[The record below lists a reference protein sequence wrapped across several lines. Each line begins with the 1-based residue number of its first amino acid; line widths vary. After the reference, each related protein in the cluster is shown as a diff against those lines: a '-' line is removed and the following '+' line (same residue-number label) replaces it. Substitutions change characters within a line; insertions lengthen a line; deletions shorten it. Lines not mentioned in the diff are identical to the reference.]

1 MKRTMAIFLVIL
13 LVLPL
18 FYAHPVKGNEVPY
31 VFTPTIPATALSA
44 IALYK
49 VHDYKYVLE
58 ADTWLM
64 MLKTPD
70 GAWAYRYGMAPQAK
84 YTALALM
91 ALMRGESIARG
102 LFNRTIHQGIYW
114 LMYKQKNDGSF
125 GDYTD
130 TALAVI
136 ALKEYADFKYSWLP
150 VEKAINNGLYYLQTH
165 SPKTTMDRIF
175 GYMALGDVKDLEN
188 VEATGVNALYKAF
201 ALAYLTGKNVEIN
214 SSLSDPAS
222 VALLL
227 YSTGNKKYEAELLK
241 SVHFGYWGTLK
252 YQPPDMLETA
262 LLPGFSDLKPLAC
275 PYMLKVKPKF
285 EWEAVVLA
293 KYYVECNHS
302 VDLSHLDLKKLKPW
316 MIAEIARINY
326 ILGKP
331 YDREVEYLLKNE
343 SENHWGNFFDT
354 TYIVW
359 VLSTLKVKV
368 NYTPI
373 LNWLSSNLTDK
384 YPNYYYAYALVD
396 FHRFN
401 YTGAFNE
408 TFGIIK
414 KRQNPTG
421 AWGYTAGAPDNIKTT
436 AEVLRALLESGLSNT
451 TTYKRGYNFLR
462 NVFYVNIPQPEVEN
476 GVASMKN
483 ATFLLIKDGTLVG
496 NVTNEAK
503 IGGLDG
509 YILIY
514 PTKHPLLVNAT
525 PVEGF
530 KATSPWK
537 KPLVENQRATIGGIY
552 LGYIVAVL
560 VVVTALVG
568 VVLSRRNKKK
578 R

>member
-1 MKRTMAIFLVIL
+1 
-13 LVLPL
+13 
-18 FYAHPVKGNEVPY
+18 
-31 VFTPTIPATALSA
+31 
-44 IALYK
+44 
-49 VHDYKYVLE
+49 
-58 ADTWLM
+58 DTWLM

-114 LMYKQKNDGSF
+114 LMYKQKDDGSF

-165 SPKTTMDRIF
+165 SPKTTMDKIF
-175 GYMALGDVKDLEN
+175 GYMALGDVKDLRN

-201 ALAYLTGKNVEIN
+201 ALAYLTGENVEIN
-214 SSLSDPAS
+214 STLNDPAS
-222 VALLL
+222 IALLL
-227 YSTGNKKYEAELLK
+227 YSTGNKKYEEDLLK

-293 KYYVECNHS
+293 KYYVECNTS
-302 VDLSHLDLKKLKPW
+302 VELSNLNLEKLKPW
-316 MIAEIARINY
+316 MVAEIVRINY
-326 ILGKP
+326 ILGRP
-331 YDREVEYLLKNE
+331 YGREVEYLLKNE
-343 SENHWGNFFDT
+343 SENHWGNFFNT
-354 TYIVW
+354 AYVVW
-359 VLSTLKVKV
+359 VLSTLKVEV

-401 YTGAFNE
+401 YTEAFNE
-408 TFGIIK
+408 TFEIIK

-436 AEVLRALLESGLSNT
+436 AEILRALLEVGLSNT

-462 NVFYVNIPQPEVEN
+462 NVFYVNIPKPKTEN
-476 GVASMKN
+476 GIVTMKN
-483 ATFLLIKDGTLVG
+483 ATFLLIKDGTLVE
-496 NVTNEAK
+496 NVTGSAK

-537 KPLVENQRATIGGIY
+537 KPLVENQKATIGGIY
-552 LGYIVAVL
+552 LVYIVAVL
-560 VVVTALVG
+560 VVVVASLG
-568 VVLSRRNKKK
+568 VVLSRRNRKK